1 MAASTETNITAIA
14 SIVAACIAAT
24 PPALTVIT
32 DISIKLRTF
41 SQAKQSSPLK
51 ILKIVRRPV
60 DLRRWK
66 KVRINFLINIFL
78 MLVGIIFILANTVL
92 YRAGLGYLTVSEF
105 GVVGTFLGFKINAFV
120 VINFVFFCLYLLA
133 FIKAYRRMGENPNDA
148 RHFLFKKA
156 FLLVESDFQTT
167 IDHCQET
174 LKLLGA
180 RVVEFDSETAVIEAY
195 TNKELVAP
203 FGGLYLV
210 RINTEDLK
218 SVGTGLEIEF
228 FPYMSNEIS
237 NLTKSSNVN
246 RFIRVFTDR

>member
-1 MAASTETNITAIA
+1 MATSIETNITAIA
-14 SIVAACIAAT
+14 SIIAACIAAT
-24 PPALTVIT
+24 PPALTAVT
-32 DISIKLRTF
+32 DVTMKLRSL
-41 SQAKQSSPLK
+41 SQTQKSSPLN
-51 ILKIVRRPV
+51 ILKIIREPV

-66 KVRINFLINIFL
+66 KVRRNFLINIFL
-78 MLVGIIFILANTVL
+78 MIAGIIFILVNTIL
-92 YRAGLGYLTVSEF
+92 YRTGFSYATLGEF
-105 GVVGTFLGFKINAFV
+105 GVVGKFLGFKINALV
-120 VINFVFFCLYLLA
+120 VINFVFFCFYLLA

-167 IDHCQET
+167 VSHCQET
-174 LKLLGA
+174 LRLLGA

-195 TNKELVAP
+195 TNKELVSA

-210 RINTEDLK
+210 KINTEDFK
-218 SVGTGLEIEF
+218 PVGTGLEVEF

-246 RFIRVFTDR
+246 RFIRAFTNG